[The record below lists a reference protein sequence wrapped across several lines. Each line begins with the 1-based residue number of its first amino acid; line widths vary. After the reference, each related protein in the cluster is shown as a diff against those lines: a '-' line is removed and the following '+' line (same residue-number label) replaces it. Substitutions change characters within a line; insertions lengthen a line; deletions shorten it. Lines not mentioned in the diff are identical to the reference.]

1 MLDTKREI
9 VLKTLRWIAVLPIA
23 MVCGYLAYLIGGF
36 INNLSLTLI
45 LGAPPEGW
53 KKIITDVAPHC
64 SAIKLNRQYLI
75 GLTADEIRSV
85 NIMIHQNNLLSIIDH
100 KLGDIDT
107 SNDSAIFWFKE
118 ENFDAFTFSPFSA
131 NIDQASLLAQQKN
144 LGIIVLT
151 LLSNPESMLYKI
163 ATVNEQPLFLYVAE
177 RCKKTQVDGFWIGNA
192 EHIDV
197 KDVRKLKE
205 TIGSKTLALSPIYGN
220 EYLIIKSI
228 IYHFD
233 NNAMICVGG
242 PIVYSDDPRQKAEEY
257 KDLLNR
263 FKIEMREKK
272 DSQQ

>member
-1 MLDTKREI
+1 MSQFIQKYKEISKKKDSLLCVSLDP
-9 VLKTLRWIAVLPIA
+9 ALPSQRSRHV
-23 MVCGYLAYLIGGF
+23 MPDDNR
-36 INNLSLTLI
+36 INFM
-45 LGAPPEGW
+45 
-53 KKIITDVAPHC
+53 KKIISEVAPYC
-64 SAIKLNRQYLI
+64 SAVKLNRQYLI
-75 GLTADEIRSV
+75 GLTADEIRQI
-85 NIMIHQNNLLSIIDH
+85 NIFIHQNDMLSIIDH

-131 NIDQASLLAQQKN
+131 NIDKASLLARQKQ

-151 LLSNPESMLYKI
+151 LLSNPESMFYKI
-163 ATVNEQPLFLYVAE
+163 AAVNEQPLFLYVAE

-205 TIGSKTLALSPIYGN
+205 TIGPNILALAPIYGN
-220 EYLIIKSI
+220 EHLIIKSL

-242 PIVYSDDPRQKAEEY
+242 PIVYSEDPGAEAEEY
-257 KDLLNR
+257 KHLLN
-263 FKIEMREKK
+263 KYKQEMREKK
-272 DSQQ
+272 KS